1 MVIEYHVFDTGIAK
15 VILKPTEK
23 FPEGKNYFYVD
34 ADDIH
39 LVMERESCSLSGDW
53 DKCAYPTSQLYR
65 RIVRKHI
72 GNEPEYV
79 DHINGVGIDNTFRN
93 LNSVAACENSKNRV
107 YRGYWFSKGKF
118 ISERI
123 VHRYS
128 SQFGNYRSSGSITY
142 SAEDEAAF
150 HRKEF
155 EDDYYS
161 SYNYNFFLDRRGE
174 LDIVELEYSGQIS
187 HEEATFMHVMRK
199 AKDNAW
205 YVWRYHLF
213 EYFKK
218 YDVPIPGYKLNEK
231 NRMVDVETGAI
242 LCPFG

>member
-34 ADDIH
+34 ADDLP
-39 LVMERESCSLSGDW
+39 LVMQTDNCELTGNW
-53 DKCAYPTSQLYR
+53 DKCAYPGSQLYR
-65 RIVRKHI
+65 KIVRKHI
-72 GNEPEYV
+72 GQKPEYV
-79 DHINGVGIDNTFRN
+79 DHANGVGIDNTSRN
-93 LNSVAACENSKNRV
+93 LNSVTACENSRNRV
-107 YRGYWFSKGKF
+107 YRGYWISGDNFAFEGLVRYYSK
-118 ISERI
+118 
-123 VHRYS
+123 
-128 SQFGNYRSSGSITY
+128 FGAYTRSRVITY
-142 SAEDEAAF
+142 PYEHEAAF

-187 HEEATFMHVMRK
+187 REEATFMHVMRK